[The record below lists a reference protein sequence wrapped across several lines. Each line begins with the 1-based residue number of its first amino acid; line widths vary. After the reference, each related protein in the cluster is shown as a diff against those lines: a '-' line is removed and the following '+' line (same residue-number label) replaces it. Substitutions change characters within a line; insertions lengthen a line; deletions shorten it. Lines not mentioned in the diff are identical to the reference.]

1 MASKTAICNMA
12 LARIGI
18 QQPIASIDESSA
30 PARAC
35 KLFYDQSRESMLR
48 YRPWPWA
55 QRYETLALVSEA
67 PNPDWG
73 FAYRYPND
81 YLKIYQLV
89 LESGGSST
97 GFAIYDSLNLGYTP
111 SYAQNIPWQMG
122 SDTQGQLIFCDQADV
137 IAYGTYNV
145 DDTAQFSSEFADAL
159 AWKLA
164 SEIAPGL
171 TKDMNVTERAA
182 NMAEAIASRAAA
194 SAYNEGIPREPSE
207 SSFTEARN

>member
-18 QQPIASIDESSA
+18 PQPIASIDESSA

-48 YRPWPWA
+48 FRPWPWA
-55 QRYETLALVSEA
+55 QRYETLALVVA
-67 PNPDWG
+67 DDWG
-73 FAYRYPND
+73 YAYRYPAD

-89 LESGGSST
+89 NESGGATT
-97 GFAIYDSLNLGYTP
+97 GYTTYDSLNLGYIP

-122 SDTQGQLIFCDQADV
+122 SDTQGQLIFCDQSDV

-145 DDTAQFSSEFADAL
+145 EDTAQFSSEFADAL

-194 SAYNEGIPREPSE
+194 SAYNENVPREPSE
-207 SSFTEARN
+207 SSFTEARY